1 MYKYVISLMLYELV
15 YSHEMFF
22 LKSFKARRLFKFML
36 FKFMLKREGYFNL
49 LVYSHKFML
58 LSSLSPSV
66 LF

>member
-36 FKFMLKREGYFNL
+36 KREGYFNL